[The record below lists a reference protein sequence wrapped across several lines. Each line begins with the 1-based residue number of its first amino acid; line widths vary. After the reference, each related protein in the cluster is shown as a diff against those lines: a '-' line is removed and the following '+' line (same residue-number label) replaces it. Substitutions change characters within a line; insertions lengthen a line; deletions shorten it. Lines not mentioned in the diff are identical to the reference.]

1 MAKAKKLPSG
11 SWNVLVYA
19 GKDPDGKRRYESF
32 TAPTKR
38 EAEFLAAEFTL
49 KRKDRQAGNI
59 TVGEAIDRYIDS
71 KESVL
76 SPSTVREYRKS
87 AARDLPGLRDVKLRD
102 VTQEIIQREI
112 SREATTHSPK
122 TVRNMHGL
130 LSAALRMFLPEFSLH
145 TTLPQKRKPEYH
157 TPSGEEIKKL
167 LEAAQGTDM
176 EIPILLAMCGSLRRS
191 EVAALTADDVTDLG
205 VNINK
210 ALVQNE
216 RSEWVIKCPKTAA
229 GYRFAPLPPQLI
241 VKLRAQGQ
249 GRICPLSPD
258 QITRRFHRLLKRNGM
273 QLFRFHDLRHYFASA
288 LHALGVPDKYIMLY
302 GGWESETVL
311 HGVYQH
317 VLAEHQGSTEGKV
330 IDYFSGFMQ
339 NEKQDENFG
348 S

>member
-11 SWNVLVYA
+11 NWNVLVFA
-19 GKDPDGKRRYESF
+19 GKDLTGKRRYESF

-38 EAEFLAAEFTL
+38 EAEFMAAEFTL

-87 AARDLPGLRDVKLRD
+87 AKRDLIGLRDVKLRD
-102 VTQEIIQREI
+102 ITQEIIQREI
-112 SREATTHSPK
+112 SKEAQTHSPK
-122 TVRNMHGL
+122 SVRNMHGL
-130 LSAALRMFLPEFSLH
+130 LSAALSMFLPEFRLN
-145 TTLPQKRKPEYH
+145 TTLPQKIKTEYH
-157 TPSGEEIKKL
+157 TPSGDEIKKL
-167 LEAAQGTDM
+167 LEISKGTDM

-191 EVAALTADDVTDLG
+191 EVSALTSADVTDLG
-205 VNINK
+205 IKVSK

-216 RSEWVIKCPKTAA
+216 KREWVEKCPKTAA
-229 GYRFAPLPPQLI
+229 GYRFVPLPPQLI
-241 VKLRAQGQ
+241 EKLQAQGN

-258 QITRRFHRLLKRNGM
+258 QITKRFHSLLKRNGM
-273 QLFRFHDLRHYFASA
+273 QIFRFHDLRHFFASA

-317 VLAEHQGSTEGKV
+317 VLGEYAHSTDGKV
-330 IDYFSGFMQ
+330 IDYFSSFMQ
-339 NEKQDENFG
+339 NEKQDKKAG
-348 S
+348 G